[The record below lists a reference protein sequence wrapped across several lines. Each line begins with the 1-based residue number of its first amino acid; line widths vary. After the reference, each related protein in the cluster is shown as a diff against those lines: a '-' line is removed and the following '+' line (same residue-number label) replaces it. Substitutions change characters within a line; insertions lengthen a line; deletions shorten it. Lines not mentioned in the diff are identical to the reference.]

1 MNTHKNTLLVALFAI
16 CQLTFAQIPSRLW
29 ITGSAVPGGTQELE
43 KFAIQGSTYSCFKFH
58 GTLQAGD
65 LYIVTTE
72 TPSASRY
79 YYKPKLVDSNI
90 VNDGIAWTRTRTEEG
105 SAWAV
110 LFEAS
115 NYRFT
120 INPNTGGNV
129 KGELFPW
136 WYESLLV
143 GGCVADKQGE
153 SKGNHNWQLESGV
166 QMTKSLNN
174 PYEWTFAGY
183 LRNYTYND
191 EPKRLKILGQMGWG
205 PKALFAMKQ
214 GAPLLTSTQGSYGG
228 SDYKWEIG
236 DDGFYFIR
244 ANIFTETIHAEYYKN
259 EEEWLAI
266 EDITEDESPLVTIAI
281 NGRTL
286 TLSSHEM
293 ITGQVIAPDGTCV
306 AMRTGTHITIPVAKA
321 GVYVVVAEGRDKN
334 FVKKVI
340 IR

>member
-1 MNTHKNTLLVALFAI
+1 MNKIAYKYLLALSLLLV
-16 CQLTFAQIPSRLW
+16 CQFLSAQTRFW

-43 KFAIQGSTYSCFKFH
+43 KFAIQGSSSSCFKFH
-58 GTLQAGD
+58 GTLLPGD

-90 VNDGIAWTRTRTEEG
+90 VNDGIAWTKTRTEEG

-120 INPNTGGNV
+120 FNPATGGTV

-153 SKGNHNWQLESGV
+153 SKGNHSWQLESGV
-166 QMTKSLNN
+166 QMTQNLDN

-183 LRNYTYND
+183 LYNYTYND

-205 PKALFAMKQ
+205 PKALLAMKQ
-214 GAPLLTSTQGSYGG
+214 GAPLLSATQASYGG

-244 ANIFTETIHAEYYKN
+244 TNVFEETIHAEYYKTK
-259 EEEWLAI
+259 EDWVAI
-266 EDITEDESPLVTIAI
+266 EDVEDDNTPAHISVAGKTILV
-281 NGRTL
+281 
-286 TLSSHEM
+286 SSAEM
-293 ITGQVIAPDGTCV
+293 VTAQMIAPDGVCY
-306 AMRTGTHITIPVAKA
+306 AMRTGTQISMTAPKA
-321 GVYVVVAEGRDKN
+321 GTYIIVAEGKDKKT
-334 FVKKVI
+334 VKKI
-340 IR
+340 IID